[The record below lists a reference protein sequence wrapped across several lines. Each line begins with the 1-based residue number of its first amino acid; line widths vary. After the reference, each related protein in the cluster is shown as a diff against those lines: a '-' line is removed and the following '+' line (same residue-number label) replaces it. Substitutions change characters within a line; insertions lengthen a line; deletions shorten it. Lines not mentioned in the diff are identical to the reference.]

1 VTESPQDAHGRGVA
15 EGIVQGTIEQ
25 RLRGVE
31 EHLVRNNGSI
41 AEQVAQGKQQL
52 QRMSD
57 LTGAIDRLGEQF
69 ASLTRTDAAVKAADK
84 ERREQVETTWHRI
97 SGVVTVIIS
106 LIAIAAVVGLIVV
119 VATQ

>member
-1 VTESPQDAHGRGVA
+1 MTESPQDAHGRGVA